1 MDGAGLFDELDAT
14 AGGADVVD
22 EVQRV
27 GQEDVAIA
35 DVHGGRWQ
43 PVDAAAQGTHPRVV
57 GGEVPAPRTTGLA
70 EARRD
75 EPRIAPGDLVDAG
88 IGEGDVEPGRDER
101 QPPRRAGVVDE
112 RLGEAQGEP
121 TAGGI
126 AGHRGVL
133 VPHLA
138 REVGDE
144 NTTVAGDSAGGG
156 LALGLTQTLVDDAGP
171 PGRLALIA
179 PWLDIALTDPGV
191 DEIAR
196 RDPWLVPAGLREA
209 GRAWR
214 GDLSPDDPRVS
225 PLRGRVDG
233 LPPTTVYIGDRD
245 IFLPDALHLV
255 DDIRA
260 TGGRVEL
267 VEQPG
272 AVHAYPL
279 TPTPEGR
286 DASRRIVEEATR

>member
-1 MDGAGLFDELDAT
+1 MVAMASSMMHLTALVVRVRYRRRMRTAEHARRRMASAEPPAEPPSSLRRSHSVSDAT
-14 AGGADVVD
+14 
-22 EVQRV
+22 
-27 GQEDVAIA
+27 
-35 DVHGGRWQ
+35 
-43 PVDAAAQGTHPRVV
+43 V
-57 GGEVPAPRTTGLA
+57 GGFRCWTVAPARPTG
-70 EARRD
+70 
-75 EPRIAPGDLVDAG
+75 
-88 IGEGDVEPGRDER
+88 
-101 QPPRRAGVVDE
+101 
-112 RLGEAQGEP
+112 
-121 TAGGI
+121 
-126 AGHRGVL
+126 RGVL
-133 VPHLA
+133 YLHGGAYIAPITGFHWRLIERLADAGARVVVPLYGLA
-138 REVGDE
+138 PDHTAADAYPFVRTSYDSLADEVGAE
-144 NTTVAGDSAGGG
+144 NITVAGDSAGGG
-156 LALGLTQTLVDDAGP
+156 LALGLTQTLVDDGAR
-171 PGRLALIA
+171 PGRQILIA
-179 PWLDIALTDPGV
+179 PWLDIALTDPDVG
-191 DEIAR
+191 DIAR

-214 GDLSPDDPRVS
+214 GDLSADDPRVS

-260 TGGRVEL
+260 AGGQVEL

>member
-1 MDGAGLFDELDAT
+1 MDSMASPMMHLT
-14 AGGADVVD
+14 ALVV
-22 EVQRV
+22 RM
-27 GQEDVAIA
+27 
-35 DVHGGRWQ
+35 RYRRRML
-43 PVDAAAQGTHPRVV
+43 T
-57 GGEVPAPRTTGLA
+57 A
-70 EARRD
+70 EHARRRMAS
-75 EPRIAPGDLVDAG
+75 PGAPADPPSSLRGSHTVTDTTVDGFRCWTVAPA
-88 IGEGDVEPGRDER
+88 D
-101 QPPRRAGVVDE
+101 
-112 RLGEAQGEP
+112 P
-121 TAGGI
+121 TG
-126 AGHRGVL
+126 RGVL
-133 VPHLA
+133 YLHGGAYIAPITGFHWRLVERLADAGLQVVVPLYGLAPAHTADEAYPFLRACFDDLA